1 MFIKM
6 DTIIMIDT
14 TWKIQLKD
22 LEHVLVITEHE
33 NVTLYKS
40 IWRTFQEVCVKRIK
54 VTTSN
59 HKYVQREFDT
69 LKICA
74 HPCVY
79 QFYGGCVEISENNE
93 EYAYFLFEYMEN
105 GNLSEY
111 MRTTQ
116 LTYPQKCEIIRR
128 IAIGMHYLY
137 SRKPINIIHRDF
149 KPENILVNRHGEVKI
164 ADFGISKQMLNESPG
179 TSPSGAVV
187 HSCDLTYGSIGTV
200 RWSAPEILYP
210 KNGERY
216 SHLSDIYSL
225 GLLIYFVFTNG
236 DVPYWK
242 DYQNNYAKIVYAK
255 HNNIRTFLSD
265 IDDDPVIQDLVTR
278 CTERDP
284 ELRLPNPDI
293 IIRKMITCP
302 TRSCVL

>member
-1 MFIKM
+1 M
-6 DTIIMIDT
+6 DTIVMIDT

-22 LEHVLVITEHE
+22 IEHVLVITEHE

-54 VTTSN
+54 VTTN
-59 HKYVQREFDT
+59 NYKYVQREFDT

-79 QFYGGCVEISENNE
+79 QFYGGCVEIADDNE

-105 GNLSEY
+105 GNLMEY

-137 SRKPINIIHRDF
+137 SRKPVHIIHRDF

-164 ADFGISKQMLNESPG
+164 ADFGISKQMLNESPIA
-179 TSPSGAVV
+179 SPCDSV
-187 HSCDLTYGSIGTV
+187 HLSDLTYGTVGTA
-200 RWSAPEILYP
+200 RWSAPEVLYP

-236 DVPYWK
+236 NVPYWN
-242 DYQNNYAKIVYAK
+242 DCQNNCAKIVYAK
-255 HNNIRTFLSD
+255 HTNVRPFLSD
-265 IDDDPVIQDLVTR
+265 LDNNPFIQRLVTQ
-278 CTERDP
+278 CTERDQA
-284 ELRLPNPDI
+284 LRPDNPDI
-293 IIRKMITCP
+293 IIRQMVTCLKQSYVP
-302 TRSCVL
+302 